1 MIISKT
7 PDIHVRKAK
16 IKPLVNQ
23 KNQLYHHLLQ
33 GNSMKKG
40 LEDLKKIF
48 VIDVI
53 FIQGGPKKCPYFSLA
68 ITFTKIQKLQDFFST
83 DTRSL

>member
-7 PDIHVRKAK
+7 PDIHVRKAT
-16 IKPLVNQ
+16 IKSLANQ

-33 GNSMKKG
+33 GDSMKKG
-40 LEDLKKIF
+40 HEDLKKIF

-53 FIQGGPKKCPYFSLA
+53 FIQGGPKRCPYFSLA
-68 ITFTKIQKLQDFFST
+68 ITFTKIWKPSRFFLH
-83 DTRSL
+83 RY